1 LSVLDLVDKGDAC
14 GEAVILEAIVEAA
27 LLEAIVEAALLEA
40 IGEAESSLNVKEVQG
55 AGRRIAPF
63 AHRVEARAARHD
75 AGCSPRRGLLATTY
89 SKRMRCCKY
98 FGSTKDLTL
107 GRLED
112 GRM

>member
-1 LSVLDLVDKGDAC
+1 MLSVFDLVDKGGAG
-14 GEAVILEAIVEAA
+14 GEAV

-40 IGEAESSLNVKEVQG
+40 IGEAETSVNVKEVQG
-55 AGRRIAPF
+55 DGRRIAPF
-63 AHRVEARAARHD
+63 AQRVEARAARHD

-89 SKRMRCCKY
+89 SKCMRCCMY